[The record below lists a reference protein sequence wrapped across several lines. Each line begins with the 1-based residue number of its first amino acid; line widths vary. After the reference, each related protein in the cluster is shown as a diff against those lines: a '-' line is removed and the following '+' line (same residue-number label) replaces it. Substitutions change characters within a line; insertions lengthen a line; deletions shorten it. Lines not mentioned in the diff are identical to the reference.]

1 MKKLRKPMIV
11 LLMLILVSGS
21 LWSAGTKEAT
31 SSGKQKVDFWY
42 LWGGDEAKLIEEIIA
57 EYNKSQDRYEVV
69 GLSAPDQQ
77 KIITAI
83 SGGQG
88 PDVTDDFGS
97 SIPKYAAEE
106 IAMPL
111 DDLIERDKLDIS
123 TMAASAVEN
132 QMFEGKIYGLPISIN
147 VYALFYNKDLLAAS
161 GVSKLPETLEELMA
175 LSDTLTK
182 KSGENITQM
191 GGPFVP
197 AIYYWPYSFTY
208 AHGTYFGSN
217 DGSTLTPDNSGF
229 RSILEFTARQVA
241 KWGKDSFNNYVTS
254 GASAVYTPQDP
265 FLQGTQVFRMD
276 GPWFYNMAQ
285 DAGINFGVMPLP
297 GTKAM
302 GGDGYSLLD
311 TSNVY
316 IPTTAKNKEG
326 AWDFVKY
333 MTVGEGAKHFVVKKG
348 DLPALLKLTSDPE
361 VISAAPSNEVFLS
374 VVAKNNYY
382 SLPQFSETALYQKH
396 IQDAITDVMLGTS
409 VDKALSDLVT
419 KSRSLVK

>member
-1 MKKLRKPMIV
+1 M
-11 LLMLILVSGS
+11 
-21 LWSAGTKEAT
+21 
-31 SSGKQKVDFWY
+31 
-42 LWGGDEAKLIEEIIA
+42 
-57 EYNKSQDRYEVV
+57 
-69 GLSAPDQQ
+69 
-77 KIITAI
+77 
-83 SGGQG
+83 
-88 PDVTDDFGS
+88 
-97 SIPKYAAEE
+97 
-106 IAMPL
+106 
-111 DDLIERDKLDIS
+111 
-123 TMAASAVEN
+123 
-132 QMFEGKIYGLPISIN
+132 
-147 VYALFYNKDLLAAS
+147 
-161 GVSKLPETLEELMA
+161 
-175 LSDTLTK
+175 
-182 KSGENITQM
+182 
-191 GGPFVP
+191 
-197 AIYYWPYSFTY
+197 
-208 AHGTYFGSN
+208 
-217 DGSTLTPDNSGF
+217 
-229 RSILEFTARQVA
+229 A